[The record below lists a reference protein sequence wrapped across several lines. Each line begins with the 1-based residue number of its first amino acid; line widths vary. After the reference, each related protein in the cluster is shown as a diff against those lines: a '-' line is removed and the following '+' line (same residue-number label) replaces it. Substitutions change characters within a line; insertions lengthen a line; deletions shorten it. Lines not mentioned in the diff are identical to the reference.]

1 MLLLLAGRIDGLTD
15 RWRRWVV
22 AGVASSV
29 LLLVVAF
36 FPLCFGLAST
46 KAPFKDL
53 RGWRESVA
61 TVAQQAQSVQFLM
74 VPSLSLIHILVSNQV
89 LPLVASVRQLPVKEA
104 GLLARQ
110 LQAPAVMWGINAPS
124 FSVYSGRIVER
135 REPRPGDVVLTQS
148 ARLPALASHELL
160 YQQHG
165 IALARISPT
174 VADDEAASCAPATAC
189 SQTTGPTP

>member
-1 MLLLLAGRIDGLTD
+1 MLASGLT
-15 RWRRWVV
+15 
-22 AGVASSV
+22 
-29 LLLVVAF
+29 LVF
-36 FPLCFGLAST
+36 
-46 KAPFKDL
+46 
-53 RGWRESVA
+53 
-61 TVAQQAQSVQFLM
+61 
-74 VPSLSLIHILVSNQV
+74 LVSNQV